1 MRERV
6 VSALAFPFE
15 DPEWRSKIAIGGVV
29 GLAAEALFVMVG
41 FLFSREL
48 ALAASPL
55 ALVAN
60 FPVLGFVMQV
70 FQGGLRAP
78 QARAMPEWGRWSDLC
93 LKGLALFVLALGYG
107 VVPLLLMV
115 SGLGL
120 FVRGGVAMVL
130 GLVMML
136 LGMLAGLTL
145 GFFLPMAAVRYLEG
159 RRVEAA
165 FHPIVIWRS
174 IRKVLA
180 EYMAAYLV
188 SIAAFIIVGLIGIVP
203 FLGALAWPFL
213 AFYLLVAGARLFA
226 GVCVEAA

>member
-6 VSALAFPFE
+6 ARALAFPFE
-15 DPEWRSKIAIGGVV
+15 DPKWPSKLAVGGCV

-41 FLFSREL
+41 FLVSREL
-48 ALAASPL
+48 AMAASPL

-60 FPVLGFVMQV
+60 FPALGFVLQV
-70 FQGGLRAP
+70 FQGAQRAP
-78 QARAMPEWGRWSDLC
+78 QAHAMPEWRQWSDLC
-93 LKGLALFVLALGYG
+93 LKGLVLFMLALGYG
-107 VVPLLLMV
+107 VLPLLLIV

-120 FVRGGVAMVL
+120 FVGGGMAMVL
-130 GLVMML
+130 GLVMMF
-136 LGMLAGLTL
+136 LGMLAGVTL
-145 GFFLPMAAVRYLEG
+145 GFLLPMAVARYLDG

-165 FHPIVIWRS
+165 FHPIVIWLS

-188 SIAAFIIVGLIGIVP
+188 TIGAFIVVGFIGALP

-213 AFYLLVAGARLFA
+213 AFYLMVAGARLFA
-226 GVCVEAA
+226 GVYLGAA